1 MIKLG
6 VDNGNYNTKS
16 SEGMLYASGYAVS
29 DKEFITPEMQL
40 FYEGKYYA
48 VGERRLRFQQDKTKE
63 LDTFILTLPVIA
75 EAMKKTG
82 TTNAEIVL
90 GVGLPIDSYGTQ
102 KDAFR
107 QYFLRDDL
115 SFVFEG
121 AAYRCRIADCK
132 VFAQGHAA
140 LCRYYQQLK
149 EYRSI
154 TLVDIGGYTVDVL
167 TVHNFRLDRSSC
179 ASLRMI
185 VYSVDPSEGYVTK
198 PAIEKMRSSLA
209 REIFQQDL
217 LQIYSEQTER
227 RDSLT
232 AESRDTLRE
241 LLEQMRTGTCANP
254 VIEDLMSRLA
264 ERLKYTTGKKQYG
277 YLKAPLKELVNQ
289 IVDELAKDERVAAAY
304 AKWQELRNEVLRT
317 YKDQLPEP
325 LPLSQQKEFKQIKN
339 MKSSSMRIS
348 NTTMPCS

>member
-63 LDTFILTLPVIA
+63 PDTFILTLPVIA

-82 TTNAEIVL
+82 TANAEITL

-107 QYFLRDDL
+107 RYFLRDNL

-121 AAYRCRIADCK
+121 AAYHCRIADCK

-149 EYRSI
+149 GYRSI
-154 TLVDIGGYTVDVL
+154 TLIDIGGYTVDVL

-179 ASLRMI
+179 ASLRMGTI
-185 VYSVDPSEGYVTK
+185 TLYSRIQDALQKNDILLSDELITD
-198 PAIEKMRSSLA
+198 AIRGQIQHADRGRIETVVERSVAAYCKELFNA
-209 REIFQQDL
+209 LRERGLDL
-217 LQIYSEQTER
+217 KLPTVF
-227 RDSLT
+227 
-232 AESRDTLRE
+232 AGGGAE
-241 LLEQMRTGTCANP
+241 LLE
-254 VIEDLMSRLA
+254 SRLRGEGINTVA
-264 ERLKYTTGKKQYG
+264 VLNRFANADGYRLLLG
-277 YLKAPLKELVNQ
+277 
-289 IVDELAKDERVAAAY
+289 
-304 AKWQELRNEVLRT
+304 
-317 YKDQLPEP
+317 
-325 LPLSQQKEFKQIKN
+325 
-339 MKSSSMRIS
+339 
-348 NTTMPCS
+348 

>member
-63 LDTFILTLPVIA
+63 PDTFILTLPAIA
-75 EAMKKTG
+75 EAMKRTG
-82 TTNAEIVL
+82 AVNAEIIL

-107 QYFLRDDL
+107 RYFLRDDL

-121 AAYRCRIADCK
+121 TTYRCRIADCK

-179 ASLRMI
+179 ASLRMGTI
-185 VYSVDPSEGYVTK
+185 TLYSRIQDALQKNDILLSDELITD
-198 PAIEKMRSSLA
+198 AIRGQIQHADRGRIETVVERSVAAYCKELFNA
-209 REIFQQDL
+209 LRERGLDL
-217 LQIYSEQTER
+217 KLPTVF
-227 RDSLT
+227 
-232 AESRDTLRE
+232 AGGGAE
-241 LLEQMRTGTCANP
+241 LLE
-254 VIEDLMSRLA
+254 SRLRGEGINTVTVLNRFA
-264 ERLKYTTGKKQYG
+264 NADGYRLLMG
-277 YLKAPLKELVNQ
+277 
-289 IVDELAKDERVAAAY
+289 
-304 AKWQELRNEVLRT
+304 
-317 YKDQLPEP
+317 
-325 LPLSQQKEFKQIKN
+325 
-339 MKSSSMRIS
+339 
-348 NTTMPCS
+348 